1 MTLWLAL
8 GEFTFLLCQQGE
20 EGRGVDGEV
29 ASGVHYLKS
38 VQLSTQTGEKMF
50 GTVCCGK
57 WTRNKTTK
65 HGMMKS

>member
-1 MTLWLAL
+1 M
-8 GEFTFLLCQQGE
+8 
-20 EGRGVDGEV
+20 DGEV